1 MHIWNLLVSL
11 DIDMFVI
18 LVDPFAPNA
27 VTPACQ
33 KNQKRYREAMHACE
47 PSISPTHQLEGGNA

>member
-33 KNQKRYREAMHACE
+33 KKSKEV
-47 PSISPTHQLEGGNA
+47 S